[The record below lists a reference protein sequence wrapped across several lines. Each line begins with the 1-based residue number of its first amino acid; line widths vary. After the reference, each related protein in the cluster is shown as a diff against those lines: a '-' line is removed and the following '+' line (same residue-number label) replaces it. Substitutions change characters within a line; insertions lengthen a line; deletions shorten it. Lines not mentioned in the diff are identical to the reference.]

1 VQQLISGEQGKSTK
15 SVIEYPRPHLR
26 REWAAVFVGLAFWLS
41 IQQPWSWTWW
51 SARPWLNVY
60 DVVTQLLLFGVLG
73 WLIYTSLWGS
83 RHLSKLSRQQLEL
96 DIFNPGVLIPVARS
110 SLSLTLAFISGIT
123 FSIVFQTQESL
134 LLWNNITV
142 YAILVCVTLILFF
155 LSMWSIHS
163 AMAEN
168 KRRELDLVQEHLAAA
183 SRELKERAVQG
194 RLEKAEELSST
205 ISLWVTYEK
214 RVKEVPTWPFNAG
227 IIRRLAM
234 SVLIP
239 VAVYLV
245 RIITQFL
252 LRFGF

>member
-1 VQQLISGEQGKSTK
+1 
-15 SVIEYPRPHLR
+15 
-26 REWAAVFVGLAFWLS
+26 
-41 IQQPWSWTWW
+41 
-51 SARPWLNVY
+51 
-60 DVVTQLLLFGVLG
+60 
-73 WLIYTSLWGS
+73 
-83 RHLSKLSRQQLEL
+83 
-96 DIFNPGVLIPVARS
+96 
-110 SLSLTLAFISGIT
+110 
-123 FSIVFQTQESL
+123 
-134 LLWNNITV
+134 
-142 YAILVCVTLILFF
+142 
-155 LSMWSIHS
+155 
-163 AMAEN
+163 MAEN